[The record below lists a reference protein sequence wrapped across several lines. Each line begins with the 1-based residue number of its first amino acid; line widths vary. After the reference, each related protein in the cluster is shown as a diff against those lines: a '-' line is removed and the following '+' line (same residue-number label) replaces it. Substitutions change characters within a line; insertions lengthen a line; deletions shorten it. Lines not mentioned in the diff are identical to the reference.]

1 MSKPINIST
10 SDFVEYREAIIDGAE
25 FKVRKVGAGQQLDLS
40 RISQEIFK
48 LQAEL
53 VNTQAKVKSGSEDQ
67 QNAFKSINKLVDKL
81 AKQTDEMA
89 KVYAKSFDDGGDGS
103 KSLELVEKVGL
114 DNITKII
121 EKVFEG

>member
-1 MSKPINIST
+1 MSNPITIST
-10 SDFVEYREAIIDGAE
+10 SDFVEYREAVIDGVE

-53 VNTQAKVKSGSEDQ
+53 VNIQAKVKSGSEDQ
-67 QNAFKSINKLVDKL
+67 QSAFKSINKLVDKL

-114 DNITKII
+114 DSITKII

>member
-1 MSKPINIST
+1 MSNPINIST
-10 SDFVEYREAIIDGAE
+10 SDFIEYREAVIDGVE
-25 FKVRKVGAGQQLDLS
+25 FKVRKIGAGQQLDLS
-40 RISQEIFK
+40 RISQGIFK

-53 VNTQAKVKSGSEDQ
+53 VNTQAKVKSGSEGQ
-67 QNAFKSINKLVDKL
+67 ESALKSINKLVEKL
-81 AKQTDEMA
+81 TKQTSEMA

-121 EKVFEG
+121 ERVFEG

>member
-1 MSKPINIST
+1 MSNPISIST
-10 SDFVEYREAIIDGAE
+10 SDFVEYREAVIDGVE

-53 VNTQAKVKSGSEDQ
+53 VNIQAKVKSGSEDQ